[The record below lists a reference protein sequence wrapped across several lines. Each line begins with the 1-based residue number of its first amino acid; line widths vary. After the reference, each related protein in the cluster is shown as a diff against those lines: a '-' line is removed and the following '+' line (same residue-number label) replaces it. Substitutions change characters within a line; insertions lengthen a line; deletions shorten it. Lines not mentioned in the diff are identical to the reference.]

1 MSPDRPRRIILIY
14 PRFQLRLAGAFLL
27 LQVVLTG
34 AFAFGLYVFMDS
46 ELQAGLASAHAA
58 YRSLDQML
66 LPLVLILAAFSLAL
80 STALVTAFVVI
91 LSHRIAGPLYRFRV
105 VMEDLASRRLAT
117 HTRLRPDDQLGA
129 LSESTGQALD
139 TLRVDLAALR
149 SDLDRARTA
158 LADGD
163 LPAATQALA
172 SLDGTLSEWSPG
184 NPIATQ

>member
-1 MSPDRPRRIILIY
+1 MSQERPRRIILIDS
-14 PRFQLRLAGAFLL
+14 RFQLRLAGAFVV

-66 LPLVLILAAFSLAL
+66 LPLVLILAGFSLVL

-91 LSHRIAGPLYRFRV
+91 LSHRIAGPLYRFRT
-105 VMEDLASRRLAT
+105 VMEELANRRLAA

-129 LSESTGQALD
+129 LSEPTGQALD
-139 TLRVDLAALR
+139 TLRTDFTALR
-149 SDLDRARTA
+149 TDLDRAQAA
-158 LADGD
+158 LAAGD
-163 LPAATQALA
+163 LATTTQALA
-172 SLDGTLSEWSPG
+172 DLEGSLSRWSPG
-184 NPIATQ
+184 NPTPVR